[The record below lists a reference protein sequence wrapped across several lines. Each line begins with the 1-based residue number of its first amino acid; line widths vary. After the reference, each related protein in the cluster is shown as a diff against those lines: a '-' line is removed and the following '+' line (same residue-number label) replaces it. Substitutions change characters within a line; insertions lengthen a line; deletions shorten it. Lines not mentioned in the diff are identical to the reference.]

1 MLALTLTGSDVFAQV
16 RGFLI
21 DSHYAERSVCERL
34 HLTNTAD
41 YLKLKPNPAS
51 PYAIRDALDALA
63 RLFLIGE
70 IVAHSQIEP
79 HIPPGVIDALAALG
93 LIDRYPGHPTD
104 WYGTAALYPAHELY
118 IVSDRWTSPEASPI
132 QGAADV
138 VYPAVTVNTTQ
149 FLEILPEEPCESF
162 LDLCAG
168 TGIAALVAAS
178 RYARHAWSA
187 DITEAAA
194 HCAEFNRKLNGV
206 ENLTVVRGDLYD
218 AVSDKTFDRIVAN
231 PPHMPS
237 LKRAELWA
245 DGGQLGDHITQ
256 RIIEGLPKHLRP
268 GGRFYCVTAGPD
280 RKGEGFER
288 RMRGWLGEHASK
300 FDILLF
306 ERRLFDPAQIAHQQA
321 ARTRGGMA
329 EVELWKELFDQHQVE
344 HIFYGPF
351 VVEKKV
357 TPGEPVTV
365 RRQKGSRLGWPEIE
379 WLRAW
384 ETAAAH
390 PEMLH
395 RLLESRPV
403 TAQAL
408 ELRVVHRM
416 HDGKLAPQRFT
427 LQTEYPFAVEC
438 PIQPWTAYLIG
449 RCDGKTTGRQL
460 LEFLKENQFLAADE
474 PQEQFADYLR
484 DMVSGGFLEIEG
496 FRLPAPD

>member
-1 MLALTLTGSDVFAQV
+1 VLPIILTDSDVFAKV
-16 RGFLI
+16 RRFLMA
-21 DSHYAERSVCERL
+21 SHYDEAAVCERL
-34 HLTNTAD
+34 KLTDAAD
-41 YLKLKPNPAS
+41 YLTLRPNPAS
-51 PYAIRDALDALA
+51 PYTIRDSLDALV

-70 IVAHSQIEP
+70 IVEQSQLEHNIPAAMIE
-79 HIPPGVIDALAALG
+79 ALAALG
-93 LIDRYPGHPTD
+93 VIARYPGRSMD
-104 WYGTAALYPAHELY
+104 WYATVGLYPAYGLY

-138 VYPAVTVNTTQ
+138 VYPAITVNTAQ
-149 FLEILPEEPCESF
+149 FLEALPQEPCESF

-194 HCAEFNRKLNGV
+194 HCAEFNRRLNGV

-245 DGGQLGDHITQ
+245 DGGQLGDHITR
-256 RIIEGLPKHLRP
+256 RIIEGLPKYLVP

-280 RKGEGFER
+280 RKGEGFEG
-288 RMRGWLGEHASK
+288 RMRVWLGEHAPQ
-300 FDILLF
+300 FDIFLF

-321 ARTRGGMA
+321 ARTRGGLA
-329 EVELWKELFDQHQVE
+329 EVDLWKELFDQNEVE

-351 VVEKKV
+351 VVQKKA
-357 TPGEPVTV
+357 TAGEPVTV
-365 RRQKGSRLGWPEIE
+365 RRRKGSRLGSSEIE
-379 WLRAW
+379 WMRAW

-390 PEMLH
+390 PEMLR
-395 RLLESRPV
+395 RLLDSRPV
-403 TAQAL
+403 AARGL
-408 ELRVVHRM
+408 ELHVVHRM

-427 LQTEYPFAVEC
+427 LQTEYPFEVEC
-438 PIQPWTAYLIG
+438 SIQPWTAYLIG
-449 RCDGKTTGRQL
+449 RCDGRTTGRQL
-460 LEFLKENQFLAADE
+460 LQFLRENQFLAADE
-474 PQEQFADYLR
+474 PEDQFADYLR
-484 DMVSGGFLEIEG
+484 DMVSGGFLEVEG
-496 FRLPAPD
+496 FRLPAP

>member
-1 MLALTLTGSDVFAQV
+1 VLPLILTNSDVFAKV
-16 RGFLI
+16 RRFLI
-21 DSHYAERSVCERL
+21 DSHYEEGAVCERL
-34 HLTNTAD
+34 HLTNATD
-41 YLKLKPNPAS
+41 YLRLRPNPAS
-51 PYAIRDALDALA
+51 PYTIRDALDALA

-70 IVAHSQIEP
+70 IVEHSQLELYIPAAVIE
-79 HIPPGVIDALAALG
+79 ALAALG
-93 LIDRYPGHPTD
+93 VIVRYPGRSTE
-104 WYGTAALYPAHELY
+104 WYATAALYPAYGLY

-138 VYPAVTVNTTQ
+138 VYPAITVNTAQ
-149 FLEILPEEPCESF
+149 FLETLPEEPCENF
-162 LDLCAG
+162 LDVCAG

-187 DITEAAA
+187 DINEAAA
-194 HCAEFNRKLNGV
+194 HCAEFNRRINGV

-218 AVSDKTFDRIVAN
+218 AVRDKTFDRIVAN

-245 DGGQLGDHITQ
+245 DGGQLGDNITR
-256 RIIEGLPKHLRP
+256 RIIEGLPKYLIP

-280 RKGEGFER
+280 RKGEGFED
-288 RMRGWLGEHASK
+288 RMRGWLGSQARQ
-300 FDILLF
+300 FDIFLF

-329 EVELWKELFDQHQVE
+329 EVELWKELFDQHDVE

-351 VVEKKV
+351 IVEKKAIA
-357 TPGEPVTV
+357 GEPVTV
-365 RRQKGSRLGWPEIE
+365 RRRKGSRLGSAEIE
-379 WLRAW
+379 WMRAW

-390 PEMLH
+390 PEMLR
-395 RLLESRPV
+395 RLLDSRPV
-403 TAQAL
+403 TARGL
-408 ELRVVHRM
+408 ELCVVHTM

-427 LQTEYPFAVEC
+427 LQTEYPFEVEC

-449 RCDGKTTGRQL
+449 RCDGKTSGRQIL
-460 LEFLKENQFLAADE
+460 QFLKENQFLAADE
-474 PQEQFADYLR
+474 PEEQFADYLR

-496 FRLPAPD
+496 FRQPAS

>member
-1 MLALTLTGSDVFAQV
+1 VLPLTLAGPDAFANV

-21 DSHYAERSVCERL
+21 DSYYAERSVCERL
-34 HLTNTAD
+34 NLTNAAD
-41 YLKLKPNPAS
+41 YLKLRPNPAS
-51 PYAIRDALDALA
+51 PYTIRDRLDALV

-70 IVAHSQIEP
+70 IVEHSQLES
-79 HIPPGVIDALAALG
+79 HIPAAVTEALCALG
-93 LIDRYPGHPTD
+93 LIARYPGRPTD
-104 WYGTAALYPAHELY
+104 WYATAALYPAYELH
-118 IVSDRWTSPEASPI
+118 IVSDRWTTPEASAI

-138 VYPAVTVNTTQ
+138 VYPAITVNTAQ
-149 FLEILPEEPCESF
+149 FLENLPEEPCERF

-218 AVSDKTFDRIVAN
+218 AVNDKTFDRIVAN

-245 DGGQLGDHITQ
+245 DGGQLGDEITR
-256 RIIEGLPKHLRP
+256 RIIEGLPKYLLP

-280 RKGEGFER
+280 RKGEGFEGR
-288 RMRGWLGEHASK
+288 IRGWLGTDAPQ
-300 FDILLF
+300 FDIFLF

-321 ARTRGGMA
+321 ARTRGGLA
-329 EVELWKELFDQHQVE
+329 EVELWKELFDQYEVE
-344 HIFYGPF
+344 RIFYGPF
-351 VVEKKV
+351 VVEKKAAA
-357 TPGEPVTV
+357 GEPVTV
-365 RRQKGSRLGWPEIE
+365 RRRKGPRLGSAEIE

-384 ETAAAH
+384 GTAAAH
-390 PEMLH
+390 PEMLR
-395 RLLESRPV
+395 RLLDSRPV
-403 TAQAL
+403 TARGL

-416 HDGKLAPQRFT
+416 HDGELAPQRFT
-427 LQTEYPFAVEC
+427 LQTEYPFDVEC
-438 PIQPWTAYLIG
+438 PIQPWAAYLIG
-449 RCDGKTTGRQL
+449 HCDGKTTGRQL
-460 LEFLKENQFLAADE
+460 LQFLKENQFLAADE
-474 PQEQFADYLR
+474 PEEQFADFLR

-496 FRLPAPD
+496 FPLPAP